1 MASNTTDNV
10 LTLSRIIYSDGISD
24 HLFQQYPKV
33 LELLYWDL
41 ENTACALC
49 ATGAFELFQFTKT
62 LRYAQSGTDNIK
74 TWSDYK
80 KGIHQYLKALNDDN
94 RLEKAREILADHIH
108 NEHFAKFPNWPS
120 IFSRS
125 QESNVFIDISSSYP
139 VSNYWYVGW
148 SCIGYIKV
156 SDARSG
162 FNSYYTDFEGKPEL
176 KILYCNETKM
186 KEFETLANGDMEQ
199 AKDLIKKNKKQLTF
213 RDLEDALSR

>member
-1 MASNTTDNV
+1 
-10 LTLSRIIYSDGISD
+10 
-24 HLFQQYPKV
+24 
-33 LELLYWDL
+33 L
-41 ENTACALC
+41 ENTACALY

-62 LRYAQSGTDNIK
+62 LRYAQSGTNNIK

-80 KGIHQYLKALNDDN
+80 EGIHQYLKSLNDDV
-94 RLEKAREILADHIH
+94 RLGPARQILADHIH

-125 QESNVFIDISSSYP
+125 QESNVSIDISSSYP
-139 VSNYWYVGW
+139 FSSYWYVGW

-156 SDARSG
+156 SDVRSG

-186 KEFETLANGDMEQ
+186 KEFETLANGDMEE
-199 AKDLIKKNKKQLTF
+199 AKGLIKTNKKQLTF